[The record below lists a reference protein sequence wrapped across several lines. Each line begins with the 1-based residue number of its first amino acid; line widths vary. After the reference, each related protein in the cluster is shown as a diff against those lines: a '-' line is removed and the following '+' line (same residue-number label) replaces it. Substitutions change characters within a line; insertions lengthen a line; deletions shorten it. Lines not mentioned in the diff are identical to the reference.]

1 MEIIGADGLSACR
14 SGFVLHA
21 HPGDGQASSSLQLR
35 RPVTNFCPPAGGALP
50 RLQVVSCLTAL
61 ADNLVVD
68 QGHQD
73 QDFGYYQVFLRDVNR
88 ACVLTIIVNAFLKG
102 KINISSYFCLFVI
115 LHRTKEGLT
124 SIYKL
129 TGQHINSI
137 FQHMVLLF
145 FI

>member
-1 MEIIGADGLSACR
+1 MSPLTTCIILSPERGNHGADGLSACR

-21 HPGDGQASSSLQLR
+21 HPGDGRASLSLQLR

-61 ADNLVVD
+61 ADDLVVD

-88 ACVLTIIVNAFLKG
+88 ACVLTIIVNAFLK
-102 KINISSYFCLFVI
+102 
-115 LHRTKEGLT
+115 KE
-124 SIYKL
+124 K
-129 TGQHINSI
+129 
-137 FQHMVLLF
+137 
-145 FI
+145 

>member
-1 MEIIGADGLSACR
+1 MLPRNLLILCHQNLESNGADGLSAYR
-14 SGFVLHA
+14 SGIVLHA

-61 ADNLVVD
+61 ADDLVVD

-88 ACVLTIIVNAFLKG
+88 ACVLTIIVNAFLKR
-102 KINISSYFCLFVI
+102 KNKVSRIIFAFLLYC
-115 LHRTKEGLT
+115 
-124 SIYKL
+124 
-129 TGQHINSI
+129 TGRRRD
-137 FQHMVLLF
+137 
-145 FI
+145 